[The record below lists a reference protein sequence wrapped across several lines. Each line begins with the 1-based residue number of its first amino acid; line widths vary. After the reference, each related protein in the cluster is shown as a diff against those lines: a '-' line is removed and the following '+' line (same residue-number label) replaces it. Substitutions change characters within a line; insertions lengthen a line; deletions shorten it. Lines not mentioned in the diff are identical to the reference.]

1 MRSDSLSARR
11 LRGAGIVALAAVGA
25 VLGYRL
31 SPARADAPP
40 QPSEQAP
47 RQIAFSGYAEFN
59 GVPLEGVRRVR
70 HSVWA
75 TAGQP
80 GLPTD
85 SLFREEKDEQFVAG
99 RFTTTLGDCGNCT
112 NGRGSPVTLESA
124 IAGLS
129 KVFVST
135 QLCAGQGSSTPCGA
149 LDAFVPSETIEV
161 STSAFG
167 LATPSQRLIGVW
179 QSAPEVG
186 CTIAGPGATAVPQL
200 RVDVALPQTSRLEIT
215 YAVAASWR
223 VGYNSSSSG
232 LQVAV
237 GPATLS
243 VDSSSGAPRLVWSV
257 APWPQSR
264 IGRAGTALLRR
275 ASSAAVNGAFAS
287 QTFSVSGVAAGTR
300 TIMVTANTVGAGDGE
315 VDICGRGSS
324 ARTMQEDSVL
334 TVLAFAE

>member
-25 VLGYRL
+25 VVGYRL
-31 SPARADAPP
+31 SPAHADAAP

-59 GVPLEGVRRVR
+59 GVPLDGVRRVR

-80 GLPTD
+80 GLPSD
-85 SLFREEKDEQFVAG
+85 SLFREEKDERFVAG
-99 RFTTTLGDCGNCT
+99 RFTATLGDCANCT

-135 QLCAGQGSSTPCGA
+135 QLCTGQGFNASCNV
-149 LDAFVPSETIEV
+149 LDAFVPGETIEV
-161 STSAFG
+161 ATSAFG

-186 CTIAGPGATAVPQL
+186 CTIAGPSATPVPQL
-200 RVDVALPQTSRLEIT
+200 RVAVNLPQTSRLEIS
-215 YAVAASWR
+215 YAAAASWR
-223 VGYNSSSSG
+223 VGYNSSTSG

-237 GPATLS
+237 GPATQS
-243 VDSSSGAPRLVWSV
+243 TDWSTGSPRLVWSV
-257 APWPQSR
+257 SPWPQSR
-264 IGRAGTALLRR
+264 IGRSATSLLRR
-275 ASSAAVNGAFAS
+275 SATTPVNGAFAA
-287 QTFSVSGVAAGTR
+287 QTFAVSGVAPGAY
-300 TIMVTANTVGAGDGE
+300 TIMLTANTVGTGDGE
-315 VDICGRGSS
+315 VDVCGRGSS